1 MLLHILITK
10 CSARHCEVDSTQKE
24 TQPKRNCS
32 VKNECSFHFF
42 NEDERQTGSF
52 KKAKAAQESLTRN
65 SWASY
70 LVGLSRGIYKH
81 LENCEASMINLF
93 ENVEYG
99 KKIIL

>member
-42 NEDERQTGSF
+42 NEDER
-52 KKAKAAQESLTRN
+52 
-65 SWASY
+65 
-70 LVGLSRGIYKH
+70 
-81 LENCEASMINLF
+81 
-93 ENVEYG
+93 
-99 KKIIL
+99 